1 MKATLKLTALAC
13 LAAATLNGCAH
24 IDNAMSTIDDTLN
37 GASDVA
43 SGDLRAIAGKKPT
56 TLGEIWKDWKANEV
70 SAQKKWS
77 SQTLLVPG
85 VIVRITASSSMA
97 GGDKLVVIFK
107 DPKNPKCV
115 ASANTRDALLV
126 NQKRISNLKAGDRV
140 TVSGVLADT
149 ASILVD
155 NTCNFVFDKA
165 KISKE
170 A

>member
-13 LAAATLNGCAH
+13 LTATLLNGCAH
-24 IDNAMSTIDDTLN
+24 IDSAMSTIDDTIN

-43 SGDLRAIAGKKPT
+43 SGDLRVIASKKQT

-85 VIVRITASSSMA
+85 VIVRITASNSA
-97 GGDKLVVIFK
+97 IRGDKLVVIFK
-107 DPKNPKCV
+107 DPKNSKCV
-115 ASANTRDALLV
+115 GSATTRDALMV

-149 ASILVD
+149 ASIMVD
-155 NTCNFVFDKA
+155 NSCSFVFDKA
-165 KISKE
+165 KITKD